1 LFHCGKQIRVF
12 REGLRHA
19 LVAKA
24 RPLQVTASPWSV
36 YGEANYAGGNRDA
49 QTFLSSYDY
58 RSPGGS
64 IGREYKVN
72 PNLRVGAVFGYTQPN
87 VDLTVQNAHY
97 KIDAFQFGGYR
108 RRRISASGVPA
119 ELAAPHYAG
128 PGRATPRFAISSASP
143 RINGDFNDPDAI
155 PGLGPLLAT
164 DGVPAVLTQ
173 VSSKSEN
180 ITEAV
185 RESPVSAKLNRSC
198 IADPEPKLDEPCSA
212 ESGNRFTEQSDQ
224 SGRGNGERSHR

>member
-1 LFHCGKQIRVF
+1 MPAATVTHRPSCRATTIGRPAAASGLSTRSIRTF
-12 REGLRHA
+12 A
-19 LVAKA
+19 LALCSA
-24 RPLQVTASPWSV
+24 TRSRTSTLPSRTRITRSM
-36 YGEANYAGGNRDA
+36 
-49 QTFLSSYDY
+49 LSSSADTD
-58 RSPGGS
+58 
-64 IGREYKVN
+64 
-72 PNLRVGAVFGYTQPN
+72 VGAFLQ
-87 VDLTVQNAHY
+87 
-97 KIDAFQFGGYR
+97 
-108 RRRISASGVPA
+108 SGVPA

-212 ESGNRFTEQSDQ
+212 ESGNRFTEQSDR
-224 SGRGNGERSHR
+224 SGRGNGEKSHR